1 MKWID
6 TQSFCWTVF
15 YVLTQRKVWVRG
27 LEWVMGQRW
36 VVPLKRSFAE
46 SGWKS
51 SQSPQRSLGNDS
63 STPLSSQGR
72 LPPWTTYTKSG
83 RAAQDFCTVLY
94 GIWENNCAALLDH
107 FFSSSKWNTCISSV
121 PALCSSLFSSAAAL
135 LSTVAS
141 LHLAS
146 SSSSSLHS
154 SEGHNLH

>member
-1 MKWID
+1 MNWHSVVLLNCLLCVDTAKGLSSGPWMSHGSALSSSSEKGLRWKWVIK
-6 TQSFCWTVF
+6 Q
-15 YVLTQRKVWVRG
+15 
-27 LEWVMGQRW
+27 
-36 VVPLKRSFAE
+36 
-46 SGWKS
+46 
-51 SQSPQRSLGNDS
+51 PQRSLGNDS
-63 STPLSSQGR
+63 STPLSNQGR
-72 LPPWTTYTKSG
+72 LPPWTTYTKYVG
-83 RAAQDFCTVLY
+83 AAQDFCTVLY